1 MGCVYDVGMCVG
13 VYEVCIVCVCVCV
26 CVSVFMHGC
35 MGCVYEVCVWG
46 VCMMW
51 VCVLV
56 CMRCV

>member
-1 MGCVYDVGMCVG
+1 MSMRS
-13 VYEVCIVCVCVCV
+13 CV
-26 CVSVFMHGC
+26 CVSVFMHGDVW
-35 MGCVYEVCVWG
+35 GVCVYEVCVWG